1 MENQRDD
8 EDANKIFSN
17 LFTGAN
23 EMTDGIAWMIMKTEL
38 NREDSMTFFIA
49 EKRCL
54 PGNLDFVPFVVVESW
69 IGSAPGDI

>member
-1 MENQRDD
+1 
-8 EDANKIFSN
+8 
-17 LFTGAN
+17 
-23 EMTDGIAWMIMKTEL
+23 MIMKTEL